1 MSDTYRRYGAI
12 KQALMQ
18 YFPPLSG
25 HRERHFNTLAALI
38 CGLVGARCAH
48 LSAIADHAPSHA
60 ANQESLIKRFR
71 RWLANDSN
79 STDAWFLPVAQA
91 LLRNLSHQPL
101 LLAID
106 GSVIGRGCMALMV
119 NVIWNK
125 RALPLCWLVV
135 KGKKG
140 HLPQTLHCALL
151 RELEG
156 LVPADAEVVVLGDA
170 EFDGTDVQALITSF
184 GWSYVLRTTPTLCM
198 TVDGYETYVD
208 VLKPARGEWVG
219 VRGARLTRAEYG
231 PVQVMA
237 IWEEAYER
245 GLYLVTTMEDMKE
258 ALALYRKRAQ
268 IETFFSDQKS
278 RGFEMERSH
287 VSNPQRLSGLL
298 LASCLAYLWV
308 VYLGVCAK
316 GTQWQQRLHRQDR
329 CDLSLFRL
337 GLRLLA
343 RCLKET
349 IPIPD
354 GFLVTSPSPICSVR

>member
-1 MSDTYRRYGAI
+1 MLLCAYQPFGSEEHMSDTYRRYGAI

-38 CGLVGARCAH
+38 CGLVGARCPH

-106 GSVIGRGCMALMV
+106 GSVVGRGCMVLMV

-151 RELEG
+151 REHEG

-170 EFDGTDVQALITSF
+170 ELDGTDVQA
-184 GWSYVLRTTPTLCM
+184 
-198 TVDGYETYVD
+198 
-208 VLKPARGEWVG
+208 
-219 VRGARLTRAEYG
+219 
-231 PVQVMA
+231 
-237 IWEEAYER
+237 
-245 GLYLVTTMEDMKE
+245 
-258 ALALYRKRAQ
+258 
-268 IETFFSDQKS
+268 
-278 RGFEMERSH
+278 
-287 VSNPQRLSGLL
+287 
-298 LASCLAYLWV
+298 
-308 VYLGVCAK
+308 
-316 GTQWQQRLHRQDR
+316 
-329 CDLSLFRL
+329 
-337 GLRLLA
+337 
-343 RCLKET
+343 
-349 IPIPD
+349 
-354 GFLVTSPSPICSVR
+354 